1 MTKSA
6 AYEFDNIGA
15 MQRDR
20 TIEGETG
27 TELGLPGGITLTVLA
42 ASDANPRWRNRIEE
56 IGAELNRLRNAKANP
71 ERQRKFLSRI
81 YAETIV
87 IGWDGVKAKG
97 VKIPF
102 SVDAC
107 AAFLLAADDAYT
119 AIDAVVYE
127 TKNFRGARIEAV
139 VSDLKA

>member
-1 MTKSA
+1 MTKTS
-6 AYEFDNIGA
+6 YEFDGIAA

-20 TIEGETG
+20 TIESETG

-42 ASDANPRWRNRIEE
+42 ASDANPRWRNRSEE
-56 IGAELNRLRNAKANP
+56 VSQELNRLRNAKANP
-71 ERQRKFLSRI
+71 ERTRKYLARI

-87 IGWDGVKAKG
+87 IGWEGVKAKG

-102 SVDAC
+102 SVEAC
-107 AAFLLAADDAYT
+107 AAFLLAADDAYA
-119 AIDAVVYE
+119 AIDAVIFE

-139 VSDLKA
+139 VGDLKT